1 MRRIA
6 VATLISLLLLMSCG
20 GSEPDQDESLQGV
33 EEVRIVSLVLVD
45 SIGIE
50 IGDSLY
56 VMGAMEGLVYAPD
69 GNIAVLDCSRSCVR
83 IYSPSGEYIRQISKK
98 GNGPGELQDAAFLS
112 ISEDGHVFMSGE
124 GSEILGLHQFDYAT
138 GEWLG
143 SEQSFGSPPT
153 CLEGAE
159 GSSYVRKDLTF
170 DTSTGEPQILVSI
183 SKYEYG
189 SEEPI
194 MTYIEDTAT
203 PFDPSDMAGL
213 IDLLWYGYDIAAD
226 FNGNVC
232 IAPRSTE
239 EAVVMVYG
247 PDGNEINR
255 LEMDLDPVLRTE
267 EELEIEKYILESK
280 AAIMGDDFPE
290 LEPDPYKPL
299 IRGIEI
305 DGEGNIWVL
314 RGGPISPT
322 FDVFDAAGK
331 QLFTAVVAGNP
342 PDGGSWRFFIDS
354 HGILAY
360 AEDPSCGYQKIYMLE
375 IQE

>member
-1 MRRIA
+1 MGKIA
-6 VATLISLLLLMSCG
+6 VAALISLLLLMSCG
-20 GSEPDQDESLQGV
+20 EGEPDQEESLQGV
-33 EEVRIVSLVLVD
+33 EEVRTVSLVLVD

-50 IGDSLY
+50 MGDSLY
-56 VMGAMEGLVYAPD
+56 VMGAMEGLVYGPD

-83 IYSPSGEYIRQISKK
+83 IYSPEGLYLRQISKK

-112 ISEDGHVFMSGE
+112 ISEDGHIFMAGE

-143 SEQSFGSPPT
+143 SEASFGSPPT
-153 CLEGAE
+153 CIEGAE

-170 DTSTGEPQILVSI
+170 DTSTGEPQLLISI

-189 SEEPI
+189 SDEPTV
-194 MTYIEDTAT
+194 TYLEDTT

-213 IDLLWYGYDIAAD
+213 IELLWYGYDIAAD
-226 FNGNVC
+226 FTGNVY

-239 EAVVMVYG
+239 EAVVVIYDT
-247 PDGNEINR
+247 DGNEINR
-255 LEMDLDPVLRTE
+255 LELDLEPVLRTE

-280 AAIMGDDFPE
+280 AAIMGDDFPA

-299 IRGIEI
+299 IRGVEI

-314 RGGPISPT
+314 RGGPIVPT
-322 FDVFDAAGK
+322 FDVFTAAGN

-342 PDGGSWRFFIDS
+342 PDGSSWRFFIDS

-360 AEDPSCGYQKIYMLE
+360 AEDPACGYQKIYMLE

>member
-6 VATLISLLLLMSCG
+6 IATLISLLLLMSCG
-20 GSEPDQDESLQGV
+20 GSEPDQAEPLQGV
-33 EEVRIVSLVLVD
+33 EEVKTVSLVPVD

-50 IGDSLY
+50 MGDSLY
-56 VMGAMEGLVYAPD
+56 VMGAIEGLAYGSD

-83 IYSPSGEYIRQISKK
+83 IYSPEGLFLRQISKK

-112 ISEDGHVFMSGE
+112 ISEDGHIFMSGE

-170 DTSTGEPQILVSI
+170 DTSTGEPQILISI

-189 SEEPI
+189 YEEPLQ
-194 MTYIEDTAT
+194 TYIEDAV
-203 PFDPSDMAGL
+203 PFDPSDMTGL
-213 IDLLWYGYDIAAD
+213 IELLWYGYDIAAD
-226 FNGNVC
+226 FNGNVY

-239 EAVVMVYG
+239 EALVMVYG
-247 PDGNEINR
+247 LDGNEINR
-255 LEMDLDPVLRTE
+255 FELDLEPVLRTE

-360 AEDPSCGYQKIYMLE
+360 AEDPFCGYQKIYMLE
-375 IQE
+375 LQ

>member
-1 MRRIA
+1 
-6 VATLISLLLLMSCG
+6 
-20 GSEPDQDESLQGV
+20 
-33 EEVRIVSLVLVD
+33 
-45 SIGIE
+45 
-50 IGDSLY
+50 
-56 VMGAMEGLVYAPD
+56 
-69 GNIAVLDCSRSCVR
+69 
-83 IYSPSGEYIRQISKK
+83 
-98 GNGPGELQDAAFLS
+98 
-112 ISEDGHVFMSGE
+112 MSGE

-159 GSSYVRKDLTF
+159 DSSYVRKDLTF
-170 DTSTGEPQILVSI
+170 DTSTGEARILVSI

-189 SEEPI
+189 SEEPLK
-194 MTYIEDTAT
+194 TYIEDTV

-213 IDLLWYGYDIAAD
+213 IELLWYGYDIAAD
-226 FNGNVC
+226 FNGNVY
-232 IAPRSTE
+232 IAPRSAE
-239 EAVVMVYG
+239 EAVVMIYD

-255 LEMDLDPVLRTE
+255 LELDLEPVLRTE

-290 LEPDPYKPL
+290 LNPDPYKPL

-314 RGGPISPT
+314 RGGPITPT
-322 FDVFDAAGK
+322 FDVFDATGK

-360 AEDPSCGYQKIYMLE
+360 AGDPACGYQQIYLLE
-375 IQE
+375 IQ

>member
-6 VATLISLLLLMSCG
+6 VTTLISLLLLMSCG
-20 GSEPDQDESLQGV
+20 RSEPDQDELLQGV
-33 EEVRIVSLVLVD
+33 EDVKILSLVPVD

-56 VMGAMEGLVYAPD
+56 VMGAMEGLAYCPD

-83 IYSPSGEYIRQISKK
+83 IYSSSGEYLRQISKK

-112 ISEDGHVFMSGE
+112 ISEDGHIFMSGE
-124 GSEILGLHQFDYAT
+124 GSEILGLHQFDYTT

-159 GSSYVRKDLTF
+159 GNSYVRKDLTF
-170 DTSTGEPQILVSI
+170 DTSTGEPQILISI
-183 SKYEYG
+183 SKHEYG
-189 SEEPI
+189 SEEPLL
-194 MTYIEDTAT
+194 TYIEDAV

-213 IDLLWYGYDIAAD
+213 IELLWYGYDIAAD
-226 FNGNVC
+226 FNGNVY

-239 EAVVMVYG
+239 DAVVMIYG

-255 LEMDLDPVLRTE
+255 LELDLDPVLRTE
-267 EELEIEKYILESK
+267 EELEMEKYILESK

-305 DGEGNIWVL
+305 DGEGNLWVL
-314 RGGPISPT
+314 RGGPIAPT
-322 FDVFDAAGK
+322 FDVFDAAGD

-360 AEDPSCGYQKIYMLE
+360 ADDPACGYQKIYMLE
-375 IQE
+375 LQ